1 MISKCQ
7 LHDLLCNLS
16 GKAKMGGKIMSG
28 TVWYSNLIWTS
39 YGYITF
45 WIWKSIWLSKL
56 NKASIWLY
64 LYMVLWWK
72 VDVLLQRF
80 AMLKEF
86 FKRQEF
92 KANPTKSE
100 VACFLFI
107 IIYVYFINVAL
118 TCDCGMSF
126 SVRVCISLGVY
137 VFLRLHT
144 TCS

>member
-16 GKAKMGGKIMSG
+16 EKAKMGGKLCSERFDIA
-28 TVWYSNLIWTS
+28 TWFELHIFIYI
-39 YGYITF
+39 YITF
-45 WIWKSIWLSKL
+45 LNLKSIWLSKL

-64 LYMVLWWK
+64 SYMILWWK
-72 VDVLLQRF
+72 VDVI

-92 KANPTKSE
+92 KANPTKPE

-118 TCDCGMSF
+118 ICDCGMSF
-126 SVRVCISLGVY
+126 SVRAYILGCICVP
-137 VFLRLHT
+137 
-144 TCS
+144 